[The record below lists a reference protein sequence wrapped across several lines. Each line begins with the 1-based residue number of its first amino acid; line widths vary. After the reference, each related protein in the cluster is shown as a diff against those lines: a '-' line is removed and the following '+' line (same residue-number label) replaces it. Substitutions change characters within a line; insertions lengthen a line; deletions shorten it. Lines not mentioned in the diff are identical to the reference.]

1 MATHPEITKFGF
13 DSETW
18 LDTEGPLKTLYQIN
32 PLRLGFILAF
42 LPTQASGRFSALD
55 LGAGAGI
62 FSLSLARLGIAT
74 TAVEA
79 NKSAV
84 EAMSQQAQKEGLE
97 IHTHEQ
103 QIQDFLK
110 QDTKHYQ
117 LVSCLEVLEHLDRPF
132 EVVDAILERVAPQ
145 GLVFISSLDK
155 SLKSFCEAIVAGEY
169 ILQLL
174 PRGTHDYHKF
184 IPFAK
189 LCMHLEKNGFRV
201 VKTSGIAY
209 NPVSGKFR
217 LKDKPSSN
225 FFVLAQR
232 CP

>member
-1 MATHPEITKFGF
+1 MKTHPEITKFGF

-42 LPTQASGRFSALD
+42 LPTQASGKLSALD

-79 NKSAV
+79 NKSALM
-84 EAMSQQAQKEGLE
+84 AMTQQAQQEGLE
-97 IHTHEQ
+97 IHTQEQ
-103 QIQDFLK
+103 EIQDFLK
-110 QDTKHYQ
+110 YDKKHYQ
-117 LVSCLEVLEHLDRPF
+117 IVSCLEVLEHLDRPF
-132 EVVDAILERVAPQ
+132 EVVGSILGRVAV
-145 GLVFISSLDK
+145 GGYVFISSLDK

-174 PRGTHDYHKF
+174 PRGTHDYQKF
-184 IPFAK
+184 IPFAP
-189 LCMHLEKNGFRV
+189 LCMYLEQNGFAV
-201 VKTSGIAY
+201 VKTAGLAY
-209 NPVSGKFR
+209 NPFSGKFR
-217 LKDKPSSN
+217 LKDKPSAN

-232 CP
+232 KV